1 MLKSLYWLFQTTVHI
16 SGFNTFPGELHICF
30 SKNDL
35 LFSPFLITLTY
46 SFLMLSFR
54 PAALNWS
61 LFTKVL
67 SLQKFLNFSRTFSP
81 LAPSFCSSWPFLISS
96 SFAHYGL
103 SYKHLTL
110 SFPRSLCGYSL
121 ALTELLIIS
130 LCALST

>member
-35 LFSPFLITLTY
+35 LLSPFLITLTY

-54 PAALNWS
+54 PAALSWS

-67 SLQKFLNFSRTFSP
+67 SLQKFLNFSRTFRP
-81 LAPSFCSSWPFLISS
+81 FCSSWPFYTSS
-96 SFAHYGL
+96 FFAHYGL

-110 SFPRSLCGYSL
+110 SFPHSLCGYSL
-121 ALTELLIIS
+121 ALSELLIIS
-130 LCALST
+130 LCVLST